1 MHIMSERFDRNI
13 RLFGKEGQDKISASR
28 LAVVGVGGLGTHV
41 VQQAALLGVGR
52 FGLIDSEELD
62 ETNLNRYVGARYDDP
77 IPGTPKVDIG
87 ERIVESINADI
98 EVTKVFD
105 SLVSEDAFTEIIH
118 ADYVFGSLDSEGA
131 RLVLTELCAAYDRPY
146 FDLASDISSLESLT
160 YGGRVFVSWKGHG
173 CLVCC
178 GVLDIAEAQ
187 AELSG
192 PEGKR
197 NRDALYG
204 VLPDLLDRVGPSVV
218 SINCVIASLAV
229 TEFMVAVTGIRAPKR
244 LSTYYGH
251 SGKVTVS
258 SDEPAPDCY
267 YCKGIRGKRD
277 AVGVQDYIR
286 KGVGVFL
293 R

>member
-1 MHIMSERFDRNI
+1 MDQRFDRNI
-13 RLFGKEGQDKISASR
+13 RFFGKEGQDKLASSR

-41 VQQAALLGVGR
+41 LQQAALLGVGR

-62 ETNLNRYVGARYDDP
+62 ETNLNRYVGAHHDDP

-87 ERIVESINADI
+87 ERMVTSINPEI
-98 EVTKVFD
+98 EVNKVFD
-105 SLVSEDAFTEIIH
+105 SLVSESAFNEIIH
-118 ADYVFGSLDSEGA
+118 ADYVFGCLDREGA
-131 RLVLTELCAAYDRPY
+131 RLVLSELCTAYDRPY
-146 FDLASDISSLESLT
+146 FDLASDISSGESLI
-160 YGGRVFVSWKGHG
+160 YGGRVFVSWQGNG

-178 GVLDIAEAQ
+178 GVLDVAEAQ
-187 AELSG
+187 ADLSG

-204 VLPDLLDRVGPSVV
+204 VKRDLLDQVGPSVV
-218 SINCVIASLAV
+218 SINGVVASLAV
-229 TEFMVAVTGIRAPKR
+229 TEFMVAVTGIRAPNR

-258 SDEPAPDCY
+258 SDAPATDCY
-267 YCKGIRGKRD
+267 YCQGMRGRRD
-277 AVGVQDYIR
+277 AAGLQEYIR
-286 KGVGVFL
+286 KGVGTFL